1 MDSAEETNHPAPH
14 TSGGSTEAP
23 DMSVQA
29 KEYLAACIND
39 LWQEFETQAQDMSW
53 MAPTHRAVPS
63 QALGR
68 IKSICQ
74 HIPEL
79 FGALQAVGA
88 THAAVPREALAMAL
102 KKFRT
107 DLDPYECKEVVTMLA
122 GIANGGRSGF
132 DSVIRN
138 RKKGGAASA
147 SALPWGAGSE

>member
-1 MDSAEETNHPAPH
+1 MNSADETSSPGP
-14 TSGGSTEAP
+14 GSTDGTP
-23 DMSVQA
+23 DMAGQA
-29 KEYLAACIND
+29 KEYVAECIGE
-39 LWQEFETQAQDMSW
+39 LWQEIENKAQDMAW

-63 QALGR
+63 VALGR

-79 FGALQAVGA
+79 FGAMQAVGA
-88 THAAVPREALAMAL
+88 THSAVPREALAMAL
-102 KKFRT
+102 KKFRA

-138 RKKGGAASA
+138 RKKGGAAPA